1 MAHEV
6 GYLPEGEDSYVED
19 SYVEDLP
26 VENDSYVENSC
37 VEDLPVENDS
47 YVEDLPVENAVPS
60 PAQSDPSISQGTC
73 PLAEGGG
80 VAENLEP
87 IRLTDWTPQVG
98 FSKSEHLAP
107 PIGEQYGTNPGQ
119 PLVQK

>member
-60 PAQSDPSISQGTC
+60 PAQSDPSSKELQGHRRQC
-73 PLAEGGG
+73 
-80 VAENLEP
+80 
-87 IRLTDWTPQVG
+87 R
-98 FSKSEHLAP
+98 
-107 PIGEQYGTNPGQ
+107 
-119 PLVQK
+119 

>member
-60 PAQSDPSISQGTC
+60 PAQIRSFKGIDDNADDQRSSHMIG
-73 PLAEGGG
+73 LA
-80 VAENLEP
+80 
-87 IRLTDWTPQVG
+87 
-98 FSKSEHLAP
+98 H
-107 PIGEQYGTNPGQ
+107 Q
-119 PLVQK
+119 PATT

>member
-47 YVEDLPVENAVPS
+47 YVEDLPWRMLSHHLLKVTPVVRSFKGIDDNADD
-60 PAQSDPSISQGTC
+60 QRYR
-73 PLAEGGG
+73 EM
-80 VAENLEP
+80 NL
-87 IRLTDWTPQVG
+87 
-98 FSKSEHLAP
+98 K
-107 PIGEQYGTNPGQ
+107 
-119 PLVQK
+119 